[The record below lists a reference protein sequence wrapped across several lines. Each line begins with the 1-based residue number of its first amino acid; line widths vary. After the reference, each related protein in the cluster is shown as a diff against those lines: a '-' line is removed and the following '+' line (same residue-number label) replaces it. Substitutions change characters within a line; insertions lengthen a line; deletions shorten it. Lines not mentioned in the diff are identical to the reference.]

1 MADTTPGGPLDPP
14 NIPITDPNASP
25 LDNPPD
31 PPYDSDA
38 IANALMVS
46 LVGENNAQLP
56 DVDLSREWFEIP
68 WTIDHDVYKEV
79 KRVGPEDITTKEVD
93 GTGIFDVMMAGIRA
107 HLELEYK
114 KNRITGAEY
123 AKTYVA
129 LTQAALAN
137 AVQFALGK
145 DQAFWTSAKAQ
156 AEAITA
162 RTANEATK
170 LQVLLGRAEYA
181 LTKLKLATEDA
192 NFGAQ
197 KYNITRILPA
207 QRALLREQME
217 AQRGQT
223 FDHRSDGQEIK
234 GVVAAQKALYE
245 QQVRAYEEDIRHK
258 FTKLLTDTWLTRHS
272 IDEEIV
278 PPKQMLTRALEEILR
293 QARLAAMGKGVQT
306 DPYDPPSEYEYTD
319 E

>member
-1 MADTTPGGPLDPP
+1 MAIDIPP
-14 NIPITDPNASP
+14 N
-25 LDNPPD
+25 
-31 PPYDSDA
+31 PPYDSDV

-56 DVDLSREWFEIP
+56 DIDLTREWFEIP
-68 WTIDHDVYKEV
+68 WTMDHDVYKKVERV
-79 KRVGPEDITTKEVD
+79 KPEDITTKEVD

-129 LTQAALAN
+129 LTQAALTN

-145 DQAFWTSAKAQ
+145 DQAFWASAKAQ

-162 RTANEATK
+162 RVANEATK
-170 LQVLLGRAEYA
+170 LQALLGRAEYA

-197 KYNITRILPA
+197 KYNITKILPA
-207 QRALLREQME
+207 QRALLVEQME

-223 FDHRSDGQEIK
+223 SNHRSDGQEIE
-234 GVVAAQKALYE
+234 GLLAAQKALYE
-245 QQVRAYEEDIRHK
+245 QQIRAYEEDIRHK
-258 FTKLLTDTWLTRHS
+258 FTKLLTDTWITRHT
-272 IDEEIV
+272 IDEDIV
-278 PPKQMLTRALEEILR
+278 PPAQMLTRSLEEVLR
-293 QARLAAMGKGVQT
+293 QARLAAIGKGVT
-306 DPYDPPSEYEYTD
+306 DPYRPPEEYEYTD
-319 E
+319 EKKQNN

>member
-1 MADTTPGGPLDPP
+1 MADTVPPPDIPPLDPTNP
-14 NIPITDPNASP
+14 NVSP
-25 LDNPPD
+25 LDDPPN
-31 PPYDSDA
+31 PPYDSDVV
-38 IANALMVS
+38 ANELMVS

-56 DVDLSREWFEIP
+56 DIDLSREWFEIP
-68 WTIDHDVYKEV
+68 WTLDHDVYKAV
-79 KRVGPEDITTKEVD
+79 KRVEPEDITTKEVD

-107 HLELEYK
+107 HLELEYE

-123 AKTYVA
+123 AKAYVA

-145 DQAFWTSAKAQ
+145 DQAFWASARAQ
-156 AEAITA
+156 AETITA
-162 RTANEATK
+162 RVANEVAK
-170 LQVLLGRAEYA
+170 IQALLSRAEYA

-197 KYNITRILPA
+197 KYNVTRILPA
-207 QRALLREQME
+207 QRALLVEQME

-234 GVVAAQKALYE
+234 GVLAAQKALYE

-278 PPKQMLTRALEEILR
+278 PPMQMLTRSLEEVLR
-293 QARLAAMGKGVQT
+293 QARLAAMGKGVS
-306 DPYDPPSEYEYTD
+306 DPYTPPSEYQYTD